1 MHWLKFL
8 INMWRVQY
16 ISVMLARVSCVVFKN
31 PIITMKMDSLVYLY
45 LQVLEIIFPMAA
57 EDLYGLEPL
66 TLRA

>member
-1 MHWLKFL
+1 
-8 INMWRVQY
+8 
-16 ISVMLARVSCVVFKN
+16 
-31 PIITMKMDSLVYLY
+31 MKMDSLVYVY